1 MKQRVL
7 VNPVSVTP
15 HRGAKILGLT
25 NAWCEIP
32 KIGICRSNPWEISQ
46 PSTPKKKNYASRW
59 HQSPHFLI
67 NTMTKDPTNLHDQDE
82 ECQSQKKEIKVNS
95 LDLST
100 KNKSL
105 AFNNTSSVPSENWI
119 EMQCYGNISICKTIS
134 MSLFLVC
141 FLGTGGTYLAT
152 WWSNRSQGKQLV
164 YRVVRLSFIERK
176 PCAYPKIWKT

>member
-1 MKQRVL
+1 MTSK
-7 VNPVSVTP
+7 T
-15 HRGAKILGLT
+15 
-25 NAWCEIP
+25 
-32 KIGICRSNPWEISQ
+32 
-46 PSTPKKKNYASRW
+46 
-59 HQSPHFLI
+59 HFLI

-105 AFNNTSSVPSENWI
+105 AFNNTSSVPSGNLI

-152 WWSNRSQGKQLV
+152 WWSNRSQGKQCWMDISQSISALFKMANALALTSQKKNALPLALTSQ
-164 YRVVRLSFIERK
+164 RAALFSALFFIYIEIF
-176 PCAYPKIWKT
+176 PKMFLPLF